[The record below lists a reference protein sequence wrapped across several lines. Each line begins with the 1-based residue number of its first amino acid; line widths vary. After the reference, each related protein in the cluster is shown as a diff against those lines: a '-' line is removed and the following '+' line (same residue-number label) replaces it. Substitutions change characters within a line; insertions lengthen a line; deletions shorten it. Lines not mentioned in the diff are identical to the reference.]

1 MGAARAWPWR
11 TLAQTDDHDLQ
22 DGLEDLVVSDVS
34 IQAQVPN
41 LLAGIRDET
50 AVSYVLISHDLAVV
64 RQLTDEAI
72 VLHRGEVV
80 ERGRTAQILD
90 DAQHSY
96 TRRLRASVPRPGWK
110 PAGLTMP
117 YQRRAFSDPPFS
129 VIS

>member
-1 MGAARAWPWR
+1 MVVPRSLSPEPAVLILDESVAA
-11 TLAQTDDHDLQ
+11 L
-22 DGLEDLVVSDVS
+22 DVS
-34 IQAQVPN
+34 IQAQVLN
-41 LLAGIRDET
+41 LLADIRDET

-90 DAQHSY
+90 DPQHSY

-110 PAGLTMP
+110 PV
-117 YQRRAFSDPPFS
+117 RRA
-129 VIS
+129 